1 MLRQCLERLTEQAG
15 RFEGQVEVLVCDD
28 GRDDSTCCLVK
39 NEFSFFH
46 WHEGPKRG
54 PAANRNMGAAK
65 ATGDWLVFLD
75 DDCLPSASFLQAYIA
90 AIGSTK
96 QGRIALE
103 GPTFSPYPSSLL
115 WEAPHNPNGGT
126 LISCNFAIPRSL
138 FLLIGGFDDQFPV
151 ASFEDTEFHARLLA
165 FGGLVQFVP
174 NAAVEHPL
182 RRIQSASGL
191 AKRWQGKAILSLH
204 YGASPFHVMLRLPWH
219 VFRVIQSRF
228 RGKPLS
234 PDNTVA
240 VFLFAR
246 EWLLVCWQTP
256 GWVRKQAACPQ
267 PEFWVRHFTTH
278 GPIAKHG
285 F

>member
-1 MLRQCLERLTEQAG
+1 MVRTD
-15 RFEGQVEVLVCDD
+15 FPLVI
-28 GRDDSTCCLVK
+28 
-39 NEFSFFH
+39 

-54 PAANRNMGAAK
+54 PAANRNLGASK
-65 ATGDWLVFLD
+65 ATGEWLVFLD
-75 DDCLPSASFLQAYIA
+75 DDCVPSRSYLSAYTEP
-90 AIGSTK
+90 IGKNIKS
-96 QGRIALE
+96 RIALE
-103 GPTFSPYPSSLL
+103 GPTLSPLPPSLL

-174 NAAVEHPL
+174 NAAVDHPL
-182 RRIQSASGL
+182 RRIRSASGL

-228 RGKPLS
+228 RGKPLGT
-234 PDNTVA
+234 DNILA

-246 EWLLVCWQTP
+246 EWLLVCWRTP
-256 GWVRKQAACPQ
+256 GWVWKQAACPQ
-267 PEFWVRHFTTH
+267 PEFWARHFTTH
-278 GPIAKHG
+278 SPIAKHG